1 MRRSFHHT
9 KNHNRVKSLL
19 YPAALV
25 VAVSFSAFAKP
36 SLPYGADQK
45 CSVYDDM
52 TRLCLAGDSRFIEI
66 GQPDWELVTGSI
78 NGELA
83 TCITWGLSSVRE
95 GNASSFDVEQTC
107 VWHLDRLPDHLPQLQ
122 RSRVL

>member
-1 MRRSFHHT
+1 M
-9 KNHNRVKSLL
+9 KSLL

-36 SLPYGADQK
+36 SLPYGPDQS
-45 CSVYDDM
+45 CFTYDDISQ
-52 TRLCLAGDSRFIEI
+52 LCSSGSTRFIEI
-66 GQPDWELVTGSI
+66 SQPDWELVTGSI
-78 NGELA
+78 NGELV

-95 GNASSFDVEQTC
+95 GNADSFDVEQVC
-107 VWHLDRLPDHLPQLQ
+107 AWGLQGMPEALPQLE